1 MLYYVESSGNW
12 ITLEALVYGAVL
24 GAVMFVVIQWF
35 ACYNKVM
42 TTDKFIYLVWTD
54 DTGTYHSILSMA
66 LAVCATVSEISLK
79 VIRNGQEGNG
89 TRSFQKGMTSGHGL
103 NMVCRCY
110 PIFDDLGRWKMR
122 LRLPIP
128 CEAVAMDC
136 GEERRFPS
144 IALHKRD
151 CCLGTL
157 MAGLFAVFT
166 AGCASG
172 AAYAVYDP
180 RIVLAG
186 FTVQGSTAPVSVTP
200 WLAGATYLC
209 FGIFCFLPVM
219 LELYESRK
227 LKRSRKK
234 TGTDIGM
241 TYRQI
246 YEELEQEGKIL

>member
-1 MLYYVESSGNW
+1 
-12 ITLEALVYGAVL
+12 
-24 GAVMFVVIQWF
+24 
-35 ACYNKVM
+35 
-42 TTDKFIYLVWTD
+42 
-54 DTGTYHSILSMA
+54 
-66 LAVCATVSEISLK
+66 
-79 VIRNGQEGNG
+79 
-89 TRSFQKGMTSGHGL
+89 
-103 NMVCRCY
+103 
-110 PIFDDLGRWKMR
+110 
-122 LRLPIP
+122 
-128 CEAVAMDC
+128 
-136 GEERRFPS
+136 
-144 IALHKRD
+144 
-151 CCLGTL
+151 

-219 LELYESRK
+219 LEQ
-227 LKRSRKK
+227 SRKK

>member
-1 MLYYVESSGNW
+1 M
-12 ITLEALVYGAVL
+12 
-24 GAVMFVVIQWF
+24 
-35 ACYNKVM
+35 
-42 TTDKFIYLVWTD
+42 
-54 DTGTYHSILSMA
+54 
-66 LAVCATVSEISLK
+66 
-79 VIRNGQEGNG
+79 
-89 TRSFQKGMTSGHGL
+89 RS
-103 NMVCRCY
+103 
-110 PIFDDLGRWKMR
+110 R
-122 LRLPIP
+122 LRIP

-144 IALHKRD
+144 IALQRETVA
-151 CCLGTL
+151 LEPSWQAFFL
-157 MAGLFAVFT
+157 
-166 AGCASG
+166 
-172 AAYAVYDP
+172 YDP

-227 LKRSRKK
+227 LKQSRKK